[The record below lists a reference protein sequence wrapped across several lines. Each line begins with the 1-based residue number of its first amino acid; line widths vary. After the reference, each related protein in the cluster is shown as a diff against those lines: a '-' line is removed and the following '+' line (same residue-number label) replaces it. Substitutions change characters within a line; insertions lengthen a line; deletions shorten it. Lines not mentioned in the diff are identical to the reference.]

1 MVYCGKPSKGC
12 GQCRTRKIRCD
23 QARPVCSQCTRAR
36 RECPGYRDELSLM
49 FRDESKSVMR
59 KAKAESSS
67 SASPASSTV
76 TSRKRQSS
84 FRSPRSASPEQNSNA
99 SPSTT
104 DLTLSLADSEEIAAW
119 SVADTEFEFNFNSDP
134 QHQFLMHQ
142 LRQSPLMLQPT
153 LEPSKQEAISYFL
166 QSHDIPGNIFT
177 AASMAN
183 FLMKDDGSVSQ
194 KAMQSSLVAVAS
206 ALLSRVRNVA
216 SLRQTARQEYGS
228 ALQLVNAA
236 LADAEEAKT
245 NQALGAVILLSVYE
259 LVTTRSPQG
268 IEGWSNHIRGAAAL
282 LELRGTKQLETFVGM
297 RLFMHLRYQI
307 ILSCIQR
314 DVRVPESLMQ
324 STKLIMYLQP
334 KDDLGNRLIV
344 IIGNLSNLRAD
355 IHAKVISNPQ
365 DVLSAACAIEADLI
379 AWLAALP
386 PEFTYTSHTMT
397 PQNRAFDRHCRGILP
412 YNNEYHIYPELW
424 VCNCWSNYRCAR
436 ILVSEIILSHVH
448 KLSASSPN
456 NSLSE
461 DFRLH
466 CKSLRA
472 TTSRLGADICRSVP
486 FHLGACNSEV
496 PAEVPTIPPQSY
508 LGGLMLLWPLYLAG
522 MVEGPFHPQR
532 QWAIKCLAM
541 IGNSMGL
548 DQALAVMDILSA
560 DPGMFHSPEIY
571 GDAADP
577 ATGLAGLL
585 PFSVFHV
592 PHYHLMSRDEYRE
605 YRELRP
611 STV

>member
-23 QARPVCSQCTRAR
+23 QARPACSQCTRAR

-49 FRDESKSVMR
+49 FRDESNSVVR
-59 KAKAESSS
+59 KAKAESS
-67 SASPASSTV
+67 ASPASSAAA
-76 TSRKRQSS
+76 SRRRHAPS
-84 FRSPRSASPEQNSNA
+84 RSPRTASPEQNSNA
-99 SPSTT
+99 SPSTA
-104 DLTLSLADSEEIAAW
+104 DPTLPLADSEEITAL
-119 SVADTEFEFNFNSDP
+119 SVTDAGIEFDFNSDP
-134 QHQFLMHQ
+134 QHQFLMQQ
-142 LRQSPLMLQPT
+142 LRQSPLMIQPT
-153 LEPSKQEAISYFL
+153 LEPSKEEAISYFL
-166 QSHDIPGNIFT
+166 QSHAIPGTFMS
-177 AASMAN
+177 AAVAN
-183 FLMKDDGSVSQ
+183 FLMKDGGSVSQ
-194 KAMQSSLVAVAS
+194 KAMQSSLVAVAC
-206 ALLSRVRNVA
+206 ALLSRIRKVK
-216 SLRQTARQEYGS
+216 SLRQAARQEYGS
-228 ALQLVNAA
+228 ALQLVNTA

-245 NQALGAVILLSVYE
+245 NQALGAVILLSAYE
-259 LVTTRSPQG
+259 LVTSRTTQG

-282 LELRGTKQLETFVGM
+282 LELRGTKQLETFIGM

-324 STKLIMYLQP
+324 STKLVIYLQP
-334 KDDLGNRLIV
+334 KDALGNRLIM

-355 IHAKVISNPQ
+355 IHAKAITNPK

-397 PQNRAFDRHCRGILP
+397 PLNRAFERRCRGILP
-412 YNNEYHIYPELW
+412 YNNEYHVYPELW
-424 VCNCWSNYRCAR
+424 VCNCWANYRCAR

-486 FHLGACNSEV
+486 FHLGACNAEI
-496 PAEVPTIPPQSY
+496 PADAPTMPPESY
-508 LGGLMLLWPLYLAG
+508 LGGLMLLWPLFLAG
-522 MVEGPFHPQR
+522 MVEGPTHPQR
-532 QWAIKCLAM
+532 QWVVKCLSM
-541 IGNSMGL
+541 IGHTMGL
-548 DQALAVMDILSA
+548 DQALAIMDILSA

-577 ATGLAGLL
+577 PTGSAGLL

-592 PHYHLMSRDEYRE
+592 PHYHLITREEYRE

-611 STV
+611 SAE